1 MMEMIVRK
9 TNYRLFAAAT
19 LILAAVPSIAQLTP
33 AEIAANESSTPS
45 DLIEL
50 TRPANDGKTTV
61 KYCNPPQMK
70 RGNSY
75 IYLWPVGKKYTAE
88 MWFSRNMDGIGC
100 LTNFGDKGFQID
112 WDLKTYGFLHEVGL
126 YNLSIPVD
134 SINGNPK
141 ARHRHRLSDITGGGG
156 YTGLYGWF
164 GKAGKPDSIELYINE
179 NWAGGDFG
187 MGDTIKM
194 GSITVDGGIY
204 DIYTRPRKGDRF
216 VQWWSNRRTPRTSG
230 TISYKKHFDAW
241 RKLGMPNATLT
252 RLTFALEARWGVK
265 TGGSV
270 KYERFSIDKPR
281 AK

>member
-1 MMEMIVRK
+1 MLVTASVLLLPMGASAEQ
-9 TNYRLFAAAT
+9 AT
-19 LILAAVPSIAQLTP
+19 VAPVAD
-33 AEIAANESSTPS
+33 ESSTPT
-45 DLIEL
+45 DLIER
-50 TRPANDGKTTV
+50 TRPANDGKATV
-61 KYCNPPQMK
+61 RYCETPDMQ

-88 MWFSRNMDGIGC
+88 MWFSRNFDGTAC
-100 LTNFGDKGFQID
+100 LTNFGDRGFRID

-134 SINGNPK
+134 SISGNPK
-141 ARHRHRLSDITGGGG
+141 ARHRHRLSNITGGGG

-164 GKAGKPDSIELYINE
+164 GKAGTPDSIELYINE

-194 GSITVDGGIY
+194 GSIEVDGGVY
-204 DIYTRPRKGDRF
+204 DIYTRPRRGNRF
-216 VQWWSNRRTPRTSG
+216 VQWWSNRRTPRESG

-241 RKLGMPNATLT
+241 RKLGMPNAALT

-270 KYERFSIDKPR
+270 HYKSFHIDTPGGSTR
-281 AK
+281 